1 MTTMKKI
8 SALVTA
14 ALIATA
20 PAVALAPLSTAQVQ
34 DNNPALQQVVEADEA
49 IAPLGERT
57 VISAGHADLGPMFV
71 DGQLQFL
78 VRDDT
83 HTPAVWRHLE
93 DVVFEVSDAA
103 KQTLPETNDFDFTGA
118 KPGSDVWVVPQTE
131 VAGVPWLGWNSQAP
145 SLLERSTSGM
155 SLEYGGHS
163 GPGSFSL
170 FVQPGGFHE
179 PQQLWNSSTSG
190 TQSMWVEPNTHT
202 HANWVFTEAG
212 VQLVNVR
219 VNVEDTE
226 GTVHTDEQML
236 RFAVSTDA
244 SQAFDAEFDTVFKD
258 AAGGDRAQTST
269 STGLIAGVGIGV
281 LVLAAIAFVLVRGRK
296 K

>member
-1 MTTMKKI
+1 MKKI

-20 PAVALAPLSTAQVQ
+20 PAAALAPVATAQVQ
-34 DNNPALQQVVEADEA
+34 DNNPALQQVVEANEA

-57 VISAGHADLGPMFV
+57 VISAGHADLGAMFV

-93 DVVFEVSDAA
+93 DVVFEVGDAA

-131 VAGVPWLGWNSQAP
+131 VAGVPWLGWNTQAP

-179 PQQLWNSSTSG
+179 PQQLWNSSASG
-190 TQSMWVEPNTHT
+190 AQSMWVEPNTHT

-212 VQLVNVR
+212 VQLVKVR

-226 GTVHTDEQML
+226 GNVHTDEQVL

-244 SQAFDAEFDTVFKD
+244 SQAFDAQFTASD
-258 AAGGDRAQTST
+258 GAQSNTSA
-269 STGLIAGVGIGV
+269 GLIAGVGIGV
-281 LVLAAIAFVLVRGRK
+281 LILAALAFVLVRGRK

>member
-1 MTTMKKI
+1 MKKI

-20 PAVALAPLSTAQVQ
+20 PAAALAPLSTAQVQ
-34 DNNPALQQVVEADEA
+34 DNNPALQQVVEANEA

-57 VISAGHADLGPMFV
+57 VISAGHADLGAMFV

-93 DVVFEVSDAA
+93 DVVFEVGDAA

-131 VAGVPWLGWNSQAP
+131 VAGVPWLGWNTQAP

-190 TQSMWVEPNTHT
+190 AQSMWVEPNTHT
-202 HANWVFTEAG
+202 HANWVFTEVG
-212 VQLVNVR
+212 VQLVKVR

-226 GTVHTDEQML
+226 GTVHTDEQVL

-244 SQAFDAEFDTVFKD
+244 SQAFDAQFTESDGAETN
-258 AAGGDRAQTST
+258 T

-281 LVLAAIAFVLVRGRK
+281 LVLAAIAFMLLRGRK